1 MGLEVK
7 TGAQDVLAQDARLV
21 HLPDG
26 VTQAVDGD
34 GILGA
39 DIEVALGCADGIARN
54 HHALDDGIGV
64 ALQNGAVHEGTG
76 VALVTVADHVLLVGD
91 GCLGEL
97 PLPAGGETTAA
108 ARLGISQPALSSAI
122 HNLEN
127 ALGGVKLFEK
137 VGRNIRLTDE
147 GRFYQENVDEAIQK
161 LHSASMILRESKT
174 QAPIVIR
181 MGVVSGTLDGF
192 LAREIVKY
200 TRENKRIRF
209 HLTESSSENL
219 MDLVR
224 QEKLDMAIIDSTDRD
239 RSLHFRKL
247 YERDYFVALPVSHP
261 MADRSSIN
269 PREVVGEPQVV
280 FNYNV
285 GQSFKEWT
293 TGSPAD
299 EAVICTVD
307 TSRAALDLVSA
318 GIGITFI
325 PNECVEN
332 HPGIRYVPLKNWHQA
347 LYMCILYD
355 KWLEP
360 PVWDFIEAI
369 VKGMRARKHT

>member
-1 MGLEVK
+1 MNYNYLLYFS
-7 TGAQDVLAQDARLV
+7 VLAQTE
-21 HLPDG
+21 HY
-26 VTQAVDGD
+26 
-34 GILGA
+34 
-39 DIEVALGCADGIARN
+39 
-54 HHALDDGIGV
+54 
-64 ALQNGAVHEGTG
+64 
-76 VALVTVADHVLLVGD
+76 
-91 GCLGEL
+91 
-97 PLPAGGETTAA
+97 TTAA

-122 HNLEN
+122 HNLETS
-127 ALGGVKLFEK
+127 LGGVKLFEK

-147 GRFYQENVDEAIQK
+147 GRFYQETVDEAIKK
-161 LHSASMILRESKT
+161 LHGASLLLRDSRT
-174 QAPIVIR
+174 QAPVVIR
-181 MGVVSGTLDGF
+181 LGVVSGTLDGL

-200 TRENKRIRF
+200 SRSNKRIRF

-224 QEKLDMAIIDSTDRD
+224 QEKLDMAVVDSSDRD

-247 YERDYFVALPVSHP
+247 YQRDFFVALPVAHP
-261 MADRSSIN
+261 LTDRSFID
-269 PREVVGEPQVV
+269 PQEVVTEPQVV

-285 GQSFKEWT
+285 GKSFKEWT
-293 TGSPAD
+293 TGAPAD
-299 EAVICTVD
+299 EAVVCTVD

-332 HPGIRYVPLKNWHQA
+332 RPGIAYVPLKNWHQA

-360 PVWDFIEAI
+360 PVWDFIELV
-369 VKGMRARKHT
+369 VKAFRKRGC